1 MAKEIKCP
9 KCQSED
15 VGYVGISSGVGNGLK
30 PIVNSHQHQCHQCGT
45 RFQVKGTK
53 K

>member
-15 VGYVGISSGVGNGLK
+15 VGYVGISSGVGNGPA
-30 PIVNSHQHQCHQCGT
+30 PIVNSHQYQCSKCGT
-45 RFQVKGTK
+45 RFQVKGNK
-53 K
+53 

>member
-15 VGYVGISSGVGNGLK
+15 VGYVGISSGVGNGPV
-30 PIVNSHQHQCHQCGT
+30 PIVNSHQYQCNKCRE
-45 RFQVKGTK
+45 RFQVKGK
-53 K
+53 